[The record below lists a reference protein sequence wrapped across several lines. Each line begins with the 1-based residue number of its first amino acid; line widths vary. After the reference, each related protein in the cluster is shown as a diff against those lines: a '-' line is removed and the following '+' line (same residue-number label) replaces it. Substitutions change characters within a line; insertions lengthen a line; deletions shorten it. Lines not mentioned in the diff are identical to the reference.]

1 MSKAYT
7 EADLA
12 DQLDSDLTWRLRELS
27 DLKTAIAN
35 SQRNARSVLLR
46 SLVTVLYA
54 HWEGHIRFC
63 ASKYFEH
70 VTLRRHRYDRL
81 EKQLYINSFLA
92 RLDALHLSRVSI
104 SERCLLISNIL
115 DSLQNRFS
123 RINPLLIDT
132 RSNLSSHVLRD
143 LCQICAIDYSY
154 FEGKRT
160 FIDVILLK
168 RRNSIAHGE
177 VTYIGNDEPDTLI
190 AEGVGLMR
198 AFKDALQNKVYTRS
212 YLAA

>member
-63 ASKYFEH
+63 AIKYFEH
-70 VTLRRHRYDRL
+70 VTLRRHRYDQL

-92 RLDALHLSRVSI
+92 RLDTLHLNRVGI

-115 DSLQNRFS
+115 DSSQSRFS
-123 RINPLLIDT
+123 RINPSLIDT
-132 RSNLSSHVLRD
+132 RSNLSSRVLRD

-154 FEGKRT
+154 FEGKIT

-177 VTYIGNDEPDTLI
+177 ETYIDNDELDILI